1 MYDIEPLAVDHLNP
15 RGLIFCFL
23 WHKDTHR
30 PADFDD
36 PAAEHVW
43 FANQLID
50 DACAS
55 HAILNVV
62 LNCPDVEL
70 GEELKMFRR
79 ETEKMSPVAS
89 TILNS

>member
-1 MYDIEPLAVDHLNP
+1 MYDIEPLAVDHLNH